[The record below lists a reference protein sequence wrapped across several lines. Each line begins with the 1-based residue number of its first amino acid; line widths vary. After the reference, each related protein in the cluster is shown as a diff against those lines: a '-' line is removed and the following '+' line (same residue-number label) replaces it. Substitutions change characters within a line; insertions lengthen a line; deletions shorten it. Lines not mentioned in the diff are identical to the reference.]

1 MYVNSAYLNNDY
13 VDFEDLSKPL
23 IVASCGTFHLHTKPV
38 FPTLR
43 PKGRLDFQLLYIASG
58 KAHFYFNDKET
69 IVTAGNMVIY
79 RPGEL
84 QRYLYYAADQTEVF
98 WVHFTGSEA
107 YELLKKSGI
116 SEKQNLINTG
126 TSIAF
131 SNMFLGIIQELQHR
145 NAEYEKMCAM
155 YLEQLFILLHREATK
170 DRSHKSEFLDSEME
184 KAKQYFFENYN
195 TEISIED
202 YAAKKGMSVSYFI
215 RNFKQYYNLT
225 PMQYI
230 LSVRITNA
238 QTLLETT
245 DYTVAEISNIIGYD
259 NPLYFS
265 RLFHKQNGISPRE
278 YRQERRQ

>member
-13 VDFEDLSKPL
+13 FDFEDLTKPL
-23 IVASCGTFHLHTKPV
+23 VVASCGTFHLRTKPV

-43 PKGRLDFQLLYIASG
+43 PKGRVDYQLLYIASG
-58 KAHFYFNDKET
+58 KAHFYFDNKET
-69 IVTAGNMVIY
+69 IVSAGNMVIY

-98 WVHFTGSEA
+98 WVHFTGSEV
-107 YELLKKSGI
+107 ENLLNKCGI
-116 SEKQNLINTG
+116 KQGQNLIHTG
-126 TSIAF
+126 TTIAF
-131 SNMFLGIIQELQHR
+131 SNLFLRIIQELQHR
-145 NAEYEKMCAM
+145 NAEFEKMCAM
-155 YLEQLFILLHREATK
+155 NLEQLFILLYRETTK
-170 DRSHKSEFLDSEME
+170 ERSHKSEFLDAEME
-184 KAKQYFFENYN
+184 KAKQFFFENYS
-195 TEISIED
+195 TEISIEE
-202 YAAKKGMSVSYFI
+202 YAADKGMSVSYFI
-215 RNFKQYYNLT
+215 RNFKQYYNMT

-278 YRQERRQ
+278 YRQERR